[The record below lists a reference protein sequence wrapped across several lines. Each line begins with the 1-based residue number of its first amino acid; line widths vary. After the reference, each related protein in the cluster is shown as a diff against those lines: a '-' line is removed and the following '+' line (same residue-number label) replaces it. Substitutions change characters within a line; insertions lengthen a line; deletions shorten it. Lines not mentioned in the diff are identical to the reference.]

1 MAMAVVLILLVL
13 GSLLFHF
20 LSPWWFTPIASNW
33 GMMDQTVNITFW
45 VTGFVFVAVNLFMAY
60 AVLRF
65 RHRSGMRAK
74 YEPENKKLEWWLTIV
89 TAVGVAAMLA
99 PGLVVWA
106 KFVQVPADAS
116 IVEAVGQQWN
126 WRYRMPGKDGALGAT
141 SAALVTTDNPFGI
154 DPKDPK
160 GQDDVLVNNPE
171 LHLPIGK
178 SVKMLLRSV
187 DVLHDFTVPQFRVKM
202 DLVPGMITYLW
213 FTPTRT
219 GSYEVLCEELCG
231 LAHFAMRGRVVVDD
245 EKGFASWLAAQ
256 RTFSESTALAVAGDA
271 AAGQA
276 SYATCMACHGAQGEG
291 NPVLHAPR
299 LAGQAGWYVTQ
310 QLQNFRQGLRGASD
324 EDLYGK
330 QMVAFASLLDETA
343 TRNVVAYLA
352 TLPDVRPP
360 ATVAGDPVRGESL
373 YMTCAACHGF
383 TGEGVWSTHAPR
395 LSHTSDWYLATQL
408 DNFKKGIR
416 GRHPKDF
423 YGAQMA
429 FLANSL
435 KDDRAANDVIAYI
448 GTLVPA
454 NRSTEADT
462 IRKTAS
468 VATR

>member
-1 MAMAVVLILLVL
+1 MAMAVILVLLVV

-33 GMMDQTVNITFW
+33 GTMDQTVNITFW

-60 AVLRF
+60 AVYRY
-65 RHRSGMRAK
+65 RHRAGLRAK
-74 YEPENKKLEWWLTIV
+74 YEPENQRLEGWLTIV

-106 KFVQVPADAS
+106 KFVRVPEDAS
-116 IVEAVGQQWN
+116 VVEAVGQQWN
-126 WRYRMPGKDGALGAT
+126 WRYRMPGKDGALGTT
-141 SAALVTTDNPFGI
+141 SPSLITTENPFGI

-160 GQDDVLVNNPE
+160 GQDDVVVNNPE

-202 DLVPGMITYLW
+202 DLVPGMVTYLW
-213 FTPTRT
+213 FTPTLK

-245 EKGFASWLAAQ
+245 EKDFGTWLAAQ
-256 RTFSESTALAVAGDA
+256 PTFAQSVAGAQGDA

-276 SYATCMACHGAQGEG
+276 TFATCMACHGAQGEG
-291 NPVLHAPR
+291 NPALHAPK
-299 LAGQAGWYVTQ
+299 LAGQAGWYLAQ
-310 QLQNFRQGLRGASD
+310 QLRNFRQGLRGSRD
-324 EDLYGK
+324 DDVYGM
-330 QMVAFASLLDETA
+330 QMVAFASMLDDSA
-343 TRNVVAYLA
+343 TRNLLAYVA
-352 TLPDVRPP
+352 TLPDVRP
-360 ATVAGDPVRGESL
+360 ASTVSGDETRGETL
-373 YMTCAACHGF
+373 YQTCAACHGAA
-383 TGEGVWSTHAPR
+383 GQGVWSTHAPR
-395 LSHTSDWYLATQL
+395 LSHMSDWYLAAQL
-408 DNFKKGIR
+408 SNFKAGIR
-416 GRHPKDF
+416 GKHPEDF

-448 GTLVPA
+448 GTLRPA
-454 NRSTEADT
+454 SSPGAPETL
-462 IRKTAS
+462 IKTAS
-468 VATR
+468 IATR